1 MDSRY
6 RADRGLST
14 AMRDQVLR
22 LAILAAL
29 STAVA
34 AQPGPPQLSRE
45 WYAQFSGPFSQPQG
59 HVLID
64 TGMAEL
70 QDSIVS
76 SVEPLGFKAA
86 DIRIMLSNPNGG
98 VPLFN
103 NPRHRNVVEDTR
115 RAFRTLKSEPEPDIV
130 LVGHPQAMFAGT
142 MEHRR

>member
-59 HVLID
+59 HVPERRC
-64 TGMAEL
+64 AAL
-70 QDSIVS
+70 QQSTPPERGRGHQARVQD
-76 SVEPLGFKAA
+76 VE
-86 DIRIMLSNPNGG
+86 
-98 VPLFN
+98 
-103 NPRHRNVVEDTR
+103 E
-115 RAFRTLKSEPEPDIV
+115 
-130 LVGHPQAMFAGT
+130 
-142 MEHRR
+142 